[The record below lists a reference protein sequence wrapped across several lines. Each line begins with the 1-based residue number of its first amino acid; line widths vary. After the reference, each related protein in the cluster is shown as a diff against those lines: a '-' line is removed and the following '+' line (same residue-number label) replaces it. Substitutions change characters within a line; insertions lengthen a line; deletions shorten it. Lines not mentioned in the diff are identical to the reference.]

1 MGKGNKGQGGEAS
14 QELSRAVFEKQAY
27 EAAKLENDLKKDEI
41 EDMNKTLDDCELEKR
56 KAMADAQHELEKKL
70 ARSKQ
75 EQEKEM
81 IMMEYASNM
90 QKLNEAFEKR
100 KRKQLDKLR
109 KRLLDARR
117 HKKKELA
124 KWVKHKFHLEFPTW
138 NFFWKIS
145 FYPKAI

>member
-1 MGKGNKGQGGEAS
+1 M
-14 QELSRAVFEKQAY
+14 FEKQAY

-41 EDMNKTLDDCELEKR
+41 EDMSKTLDDCELEKR

-124 KWVKHKFHLEFPTW
+124 K
-138 NFFWKIS
+138 
-145 FYPKAI
+145 